1 MRSKIAAVSLTLTLV
16 AFTVASF
23 AVSTVA
29 EAAPLPK
36 ALHLHPSST
45 DSRVHFVVFNRA
57 VRTYEV
63 RIGDRV
69 YSVKPHYVLNITAP
83 TGTAVYAATD
93 MATYKNGEL
102 LQEIKATDKNKILV
116 LF

>member
-1 MRSKIAAVSLTLTLV
+1 MRSKFAAVSLALTL
-16 AFTVASF
+16 ATF
-23 AVSTVA
+23 AVSSVA

-36 ALHLHPSST
+36 VFHLHPNTS

-57 VRTYEV
+57 VRAYDV
-63 RIGDRV
+63 RIGDHV

-83 TGTAVYAATD
+83 TGTGVYAATD

-102 LQEIKATDKNKILV
+102 LQEIKATDKSKILI